1 LRTHPSETSAR
12 RSTSETD
19 RLYSEIETTDAAVT
33 EAQDVYTA
41 RQEARESAQVVWE
54 RDESNVAEARLKAA
68 GAEARVD
75 ALETAVA
82 GLIDERARDLA
93 SGADGVLGSLVAR
106 LDVPEEVADAVD
118 AALGEWRGAYV
129 AQDESAVRSVVEVL
143 KGAGSGGV
151 SVVSSSPVSADQT
164 RAIAAQF
171 GVDAMVDMLG
181 PKADASVASMFLG
194 DVVVVQ
200 GWMAGWSLVSEEPS
214 VRAVTPE
221 GDLITRR
228 GMFVAQPDG
237 AGPAALEAARVGFE
251 SARRQLTETETGL
264 HKSRLAFDGTR
275 EAERSALESLEALE
289 ATLAGLTEALG
300 LVGRAHVAS
309 RDEAARLSNRLEALD
324 ESRTLRD
331 ERITSL
337 RDRVAEFQGEEA
349 ARQQA
354 WDALNDRRAE
364 VAQLRDEA
372 RNRREAATA
381 ELASIV
387 ERRRISARRLAV
399 IASEIAQLRFQPGQ
413 DDAVA
418 ALEAIEARSDR
429 VTRVVASHIE
439 ALRIR
444 QRELR
449 ESVGTANSE
458 LTSAEE
464 RREVLDTQRRT
475 SADAV
480 NALDIEIAELRV
492 RDESVAEG
500 LRRDADS
507 DEAAAL
513 AAEMPDLATGV
524 NMKER
529 LASLEADLRRM
540 GPINPLAAA
549 EYAELGGE
557 VDELETQLNDLSD
570 SRAELKKVVA
580 ALDEQMVSLFEE
592 AFAEIAGFYEENFAL
607 VFPGGSGR
615 LRLTESDDP
624 LNAGVL
630 VEAQPAGKKVGRLSL
645 LSGGERSLA
654 ALAFLFA
661 VFRARPSPFY
671 VLDEVEAAL
680 DDANLHRFLKLV
692 DTLRRDVQ
700 LVIITHQQQTMHAA
714 DVLYGV
720 TMEPGASSQVISK
733 RMTPVT
739 V

>member
-1 LRTHPSETSAR
+1 
-12 RSTSETD
+12 
-19 RLYSEIETTDAAVT
+19 
-33 EAQDVYTA
+33 
-41 RQEARESAQVVWE
+41 
-54 RDESNVAEARLKAA
+54 
-68 GAEARVD
+68 
-75 ALETAVA
+75 
-82 GLIDERARDLA
+82 
-93 SGADGVLGSLVAR
+93 
-106 LDVPEEVADAVD
+106 
-118 AALGEWRGAYV
+118 
-129 AQDESAVRSVVEVL
+129 
-143 KGAGSGGV
+143 
-151 SVVSSSPVSADQT
+151 
-164 RAIAAQF
+164 
-171 GVDAMVDMLG
+171 
-181 PKADASVASMFLG
+181 
-194 DVVVVQ
+194 
-200 GWMAGWSLVSEEPS
+200 
-214 VRAVTPE
+214 
-221 GDLITRR
+221 
-228 GMFVAQPDG
+228 
-237 AGPAALEAARVGFE
+237 
-251 SARRQLTETETGL
+251 
-264 HKSRLAFDGTR
+264 LAFDGTR
-275 EAERSALESLEALE
+275 EAERTALESLEAME

-309 RDEAARLSNRLEALD
+309 RDEAARLSNRLESLEEA
-324 ESRTLRD
+324 RALRD

-337 RDRVAEFQGEEA
+337 RERVAEFQGEEA

-354 WDALNDRRAE
+354 WDALNDRRDE

-372 RNRREAATA
+372 RKRREAATA

-387 ERRRISARRLAV
+387 ERRRMSERRLAV
-399 IASEIAQLRFQPGQ
+399 IDSEIAQLQFLPGQ
-413 DDAVA
+413 NGAIA

-444 QRELR
+444 QRKLR

-458 LTSAEE
+458 LTDAEE
-464 RREVLDTQRRT
+464 RRELLETRRRT
-475 SADAV
+475 AADAV

-507 DEAAAL
+507 DEASAL
-513 AAEMPDLATGV
+513 SAEMPDLAEGT

-529 LASLEADLRRM
+529 LVSLEADLRRM

-549 EYAELGGE
+549 EYAELADE
-557 VDELETQLNDLSD
+557 VEKLETQLKDLSD
-570 SRAELKKVVA
+570 SRAEIKKVVA
-580 ALDEQMVSLFEE
+580 ALDEQMVTLFEE
-592 AFAEIAGFYEENFAL
+592 AFAEIAGFYEENFSL

>member
-1 LRTHPSETSAR
+1 
-12 RSTSETD
+12 
-19 RLYSEIETTDAAVT
+19 
-33 EAQDVYTA
+33 
-41 RQEARESAQVVWE
+41 
-54 RDESNVAEARLKAA
+54 
-68 GAEARVD
+68 
-75 ALETAVA
+75 
-82 GLIDERARDLA
+82 
-93 SGADGVLGSLVAR
+93 
-106 LDVPEEVADAVD
+106 
-118 AALGEWRGAYV
+118 
-129 AQDESAVRSVVEVL
+129 
-143 KGAGSGGV
+143 
-151 SVVSSSPVSADQT
+151 
-164 RAIAAQF
+164 
-171 GVDAMVDMLG
+171 M
-181 PKADASVASMFLG
+181 
-194 DVVVVQ
+194 
-200 GWMAGWSLVSEEPS
+200 
-214 VRAVTPE
+214 
-221 GDLITRR
+221 
-228 GMFVAQPDG
+228 
-237 AGPAALEAARVGFE
+237 
-251 SARRQLTETETGL
+251 
-264 HKSRLAFDGTR
+264 
-275 EAERSALESLEALE
+275 E

-300 LVGRAHVAS
+300 LVGRAHAAS
-309 RDEAARLSNRLEALD
+309 RDEAARLNNRLEAL
-324 ESRTLRD
+324 EEARASRD
-331 ERITSL
+331 ERIASL

-372 RNRREAATA
+372 RKRREAATA
-381 ELASIV
+381 DLASIV
-387 ERRRISARRLAV
+387 ERRRISERRLAV
-399 IASEIAQLRFQPGQ
+399 IASEIAQLQFLPGQ
-413 DDAVA
+413 ADAVD

-449 ESVGTANSE
+449 ESVGSANSE
-458 LTSAEE
+458 LTHAEE
-464 RREVLDTQRRT
+464 RRELLETQRRT

-513 AAEMPDLATGV
+513 AAELPELAAGTD
-524 NMKER
+524 MRER

-549 EYAELGGE
+549 EHADLAGE

-580 ALDEQMVSLFEE
+580 ALDEQMVTLFEE
-592 AFAEIAGFYEENFAL
+592 AFAEIAGFYEENFSL
-607 VFPGGSGR
+607 VFPGGSGS

>member
-1 LRTHPSETSAR
+1 
-12 RSTSETD
+12 
-19 RLYSEIETTDAAVT
+19 
-33 EAQDVYTA
+33 
-41 RQEARESAQVVWE
+41 
-54 RDESNVAEARLKAA
+54 
-68 GAEARVD
+68 
-75 ALETAVA
+75 
-82 GLIDERARDLA
+82 
-93 SGADGVLGSLVAR
+93 
-106 LDVPEEVADAVD
+106 
-118 AALGEWRGAYV
+118 
-129 AQDESAVRSVVEVL
+129 
-143 KGAGSGGV
+143 
-151 SVVSSSPVSADQT
+151 
-164 RAIAAQF
+164 
-171 GVDAMVDMLG
+171 M
-181 PKADASVASMFLG
+181 
-194 DVVVVQ
+194 
-200 GWMAGWSLVSEEPS
+200 
-214 VRAVTPE
+214 
-221 GDLITRR
+221 
-228 GMFVAQPDG
+228 
-237 AGPAALEAARVGFE
+237 
-251 SARRQLTETETGL
+251 
-264 HKSRLAFDGTR
+264 
-275 EAERSALESLEALE
+275 E

-309 RDEAARLSNRLEALD
+309 RDEAARLSNRLESLEEA
-324 ESRTLRD
+324 RALRD

-337 RDRVAEFQGEEA
+337 RERVAEFQGEEA

-354 WDALNDRRAE
+354 WDALNDRRDE

-372 RNRREAATA
+372 RKRREAATA

-387 ERRRISARRLAV
+387 ERRRMSERRLAV
-399 IASEIAQLRFQPGQ
+399 IDSEIAQLQFLPGQ
-413 DDAVA
+413 NGAIA

-444 QRELR
+444 QRKLR

-458 LTSAEE
+458 LTDAEE
-464 RREVLDTQRRT
+464 RRELLETRRRT
-475 SADAV
+475 AADAV

-507 DEAAAL
+507 DEASAL
-513 AAEMPDLATGV
+513 SAEMPDLAEGT

-529 LASLEADLRRM
+529 LVSLEADLRRM

-549 EYAELGGE
+549 EYAELADE
-557 VDELETQLNDLSD
+557 VETLETQLKDLSD
-570 SRAELKKVVA
+570 SRAEIKKVVA
-580 ALDEQMVSLFEE
+580 ALDEQMVTLFEA
-592 AFAEIAGFYEENFAL
+592 AFAEIAGFYEENFSL

-720 TMEPGASSQVISK
+720 TMEPGESSQVISK